1 MKFLVRYLFQQ
12 NCISLAYVNYVGM
25 CYTLFLS
32 CAALLVTSA
41 LYLPLLYSHSTTTFR
56 ALTLWTWFIFG
67 NLVANYILMLVSAKK
82 SVFQGSPLEL
92 CTSTQRNGS
101 HNNILNTTFPNRD
114 TYTHPNGQFRTCS
127 NWKYC
132 TVCDHYAPPRSRHC
146 PFCQRCIL
154 RHDHHCLFTGCC
166 IGLHNQRYFIVFC
179 VYGWIGSFKAA
190 TLSLFYLNS
199 VRGSSLYSYLPP
211 NALFSL
217 IFGDLEFSLFC
228 IMLLLYLLFTTHLA
242 CTYFMFWQLLLLAR
256 GQTAYEYV
264 KGITP
269 FQTSF
274 RHHVKSVFGPYWL
287 VNFIIP
293 MFWFSPSTA
302 GSGLV
307 WDNPQTKKIWLTTTN
322 KRRILH

>member
-12 NCISLAYVNYVGM
+12 KCISLGYVNYVGM
-25 CYTLFLS
+25 CYTLFIS
-32 CAALLVTSA
+32 CAALLLTSV
-41 LYLPLLYSHSTTTFR
+41 LYLPVLYSHSIVTFR
-56 ALTLWTWFIFG
+56 ALTLWCWFIFA
-67 NLVANYILMLVSAKK
+67 NLLANYILMLQSAKR
-82 SVFQGSPLEL
+82 SVFRGSPLEL
-92 CTSTQRNGS
+92 CTTSTQRTIAPDSTVLNPDFTNREACVDTNGHS
-101 HNNILNTTFPNRD
+101 
-114 TYTHPNGQFRTCS
+114 RTS
-127 NWKYC
+127 WNWKYC

-199 VRGSSLYSYLPP
+199 VRASSLYTYLPP
-211 NALFSL
+211 NALFNL

-228 IMLLLYLLFTTHLA
+228 VMLLLYLFFTTHLA
-242 CTYFMFWQLLLLAR
+242 CTYFMCWQLLLLAR

-264 KGITP
+264 KGVTP
-269 FQTSF
+269 FQTPF

-287 VNFIIP
+287 ANFIIP
-293 MFWFSPSTA
+293 LFWFNPSMA

-307 WDNPQTKKIWLTTTN
+307 WDNPQTKKI
-322 KRRILH
+322 